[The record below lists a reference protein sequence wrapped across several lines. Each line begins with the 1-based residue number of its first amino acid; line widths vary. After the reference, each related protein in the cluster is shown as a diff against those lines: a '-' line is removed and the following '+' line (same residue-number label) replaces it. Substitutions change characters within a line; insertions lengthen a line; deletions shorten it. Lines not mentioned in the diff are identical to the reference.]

1 MLIAIATG
9 VSELTGEEVG
19 LISTKLELAS
29 SDSEPA
35 EDEKGRRAPGIN
47 FASLAEYEEHI
58 HDHRAR
64 PEDIPGVLVK
74 TVADTSH
81 WMASGYEGATAL
93 VTGREIYRPL
103 NAADGTNVFRFA
115 DAESL
120 LESGYLW
127 EENRLQL
134 AFKPFVMAERQG
146 SGVVIGFT
154 QSPTTRAYLN
164 GLNLLLA
171 NAVVI
176 GPARVAR

>member
-1 MLIAIATG
+1 M
-9 VSELTGEEVG
+9 
-19 LISTKLELAS
+19 
-29 SDSEPA
+29 
-35 EDEKGRRAPGIN
+35 PGIN

-74 TVADTSH
+74 TIANTDH
-81 WMASGYEGATAL
+81 WLAAGYTEATAL

-103 NAADGTNVFRFA
+103 NEADGTNVFRFA
-115 DAESL
+115 DAATL

-127 EENRLQL
+127 EENRAQL

-164 GLNLLLA
+164 GLNMLLA
-171 NAVVI
+171 NAVI
-176 GPARVAR
+176 LGPARVAQ